1 MPGNDVRPEYT
12 TRATREP
19 GVKPFAAY
27 GVPDGVWDGVWDAVR
42 VPVVIDA
49 VAEFEGVTD
58 GDPV

>member
-1 MPGNDVRPEYT
+1 
-12 TRATREP
+12 
-19 GVKPFAAY
+19 
-27 GVPDGVWDGVWDAVR
+27 VPDGVWDGVWDAVR